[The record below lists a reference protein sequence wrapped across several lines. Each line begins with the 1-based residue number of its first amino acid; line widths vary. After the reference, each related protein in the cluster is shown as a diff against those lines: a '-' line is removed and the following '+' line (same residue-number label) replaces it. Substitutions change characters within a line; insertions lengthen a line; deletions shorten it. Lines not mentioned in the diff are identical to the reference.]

1 MSTPDPIAY
10 YPTIK
15 DLPTGDRPRERLC
28 RDGATALSTAEL
40 LAIIFRVGV
49 DGENVLALAQ
59 RLLAKYGG
67 LTGLARASFSDL
79 QNEHGLGE
87 AKVATLK
94 AAFELGR
101 RLTIT
106 SPDDR
111 IQVRSPADAAN
122 LLMGEMSL
130 LEQEHLRVM
139 LLDTRNRVLAVPTIY
154 IGSFNTSVIRVSEL
168 FREAIRRN
176 AAALIV
182 AHNHPSGDPTPSPDS
197 PYKYRGRGRDAQHH
211 PGRTNARHRSA
222 RSRRDWPATLR
233 EFERTGAGL
242 QQLKHGYCS
251 PSNSTSATEE

>member
-1 MSTPDPIAY
+1 MSTPDPIDY

-15 DLPTGDRPRERLC
+15 DLPSGDRPRERLIH
-28 RDGATALSTAEL
+28 DGATALSTAEL

-49 DGENVLALAQ
+49 GGENVISLSH

-67 LTGLARASFSDL
+67 LAGLARAPFTDL
-79 QNEHGLGE
+79 QAEHGLGE

-101 RLTIT
+101 RLTIA

-122 LLMGEMSL
+122 LLMGEMSM

-154 IGSFNTSVIRVSEL
+154 VGSLNTSVIRVSEL

-176 AAALIV
+176 AAAVIV
-182 AHNHPSGDPTPSPDS
+182 AHNHPSGDPTPSPEDVAVTRNIIQAGQMLDIEVLDHVVIGQQRFVS
-197 PYKYRGRGRDAQHH
+197 LKERGLA
-211 PGRTNARHRSA
+211 
-222 RSRRDWPATLR
+222 
-233 EFERTGAGL
+233 F
-242 QQLKHGYCS
+242 
-251 PSNSTSATEE
+251 SN